1 MKSVYSIIENGKRNI
16 ALLLDPDKE
25 DRVDVP
31 SILNQAQKGG
41 IDVVFVGGSLVRNHV
56 PDFIDKVKRKTSLPV
71 VLFPG
76 SSTQFA
82 PNADAILLLSLLSGR
97 NADFLIGNHV
107 QVAFRLKNSGV
118 EIIPTGYILIDGGA
132 QTSVQYMSNTSPIPR
147 DKTEIIVATAL
158 AGEQLGLKLIYLEA
172 GSGAANPV
180 PIDVVKAVRQEI
192 SLPIVVGGGIKT
204 PQQISDY
211 FDAGANL
218 VVLGNS
224 IENNPDLLLQL
235 R

>member
-41 IDVVFVGGSLVRNHV
+41 IDIVFVGGSLVRNHV
-56 PDFIDKVKRKTSLPV
+56 PDFIDKVKRETSLPV

>member
-56 PDFIDKVKRKTSLPV
+56 PDFINKVKRKTSLPV

-82 PNADAILLLSLLSGR
+82 PNADAIMLLSLLSGR

-180 PIDVVKAVRQEI
+180 PIDAVKAVRQEI

-224 IENNPDLLLQL
+224 IENNPDLLLRL